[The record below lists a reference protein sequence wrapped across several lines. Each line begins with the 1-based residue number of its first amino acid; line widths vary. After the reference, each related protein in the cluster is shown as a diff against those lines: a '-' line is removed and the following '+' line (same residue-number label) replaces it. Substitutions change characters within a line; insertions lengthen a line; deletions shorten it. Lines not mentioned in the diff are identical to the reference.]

1 MINFLLYKYSTV
13 ELKKD
18 REETCF
24 DVQIICYAR
33 SKYTLGIRINPI
45 RIKRDVL
52 SSTIFLSIIV
62 TTRKGLI
69 NFNPFQKYSNREEV
83 QNI

>member
-33 SKYTLGIRINPI
+33 SKYTLGRNQSNQNQ
-45 RIKRDVL
+45 RDVL

>member
-33 SKYTLGIRINPI
+33 SKYTLGRNQSNQNQERCTLQYNLFI
-45 RIKRDVL
+45 D
-52 SSTIFLSIIV
+52 
-62 TTRKGLI
+62 
-69 NFNPFQKYSNREEV
+69 YSHHSQRVN
-83 QNI
+83 